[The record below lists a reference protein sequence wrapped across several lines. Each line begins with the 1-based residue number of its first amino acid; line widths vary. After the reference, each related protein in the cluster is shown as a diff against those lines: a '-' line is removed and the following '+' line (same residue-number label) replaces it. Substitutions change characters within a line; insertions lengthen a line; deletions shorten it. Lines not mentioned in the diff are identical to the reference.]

1 MKQIAIAAI
10 VLLGVSGVAVSGVA
24 TAAPLD
30 VGHSILISG
39 AIPAP
44 VLDPT
49 QPPVALVPPI
59 RSATFHSA
67 TEPVKSE
74 PATTE
79 PIRKPPRNHHQ
90 EETKPGVIDKL
101 KAFER
106 KKNAWLK
113 RTFLGK

>member
-10 VLLGVSGVAVSGVA
+10 VLLGVTGVA

-30 VGHSILISG
+30 VGHSILVSG
-39 AIPAP
+39 SIAAP

-49 QPPVALVPPI
+49 QPPVTLVPPI
-59 RSATFHSA
+59 RSATFQNIA
-67 TEPVKSE
+67 KPAPSE

-79 PIRKPPRNHHQ
+79 PIKKPPRNHDR

>member
-10 VLLGVSGVAVSGVA
+10 VLLGVTGVA

-30 VGHSILISG
+30 VGHSILVSG
-39 AIPAP
+39 PIPAP

-49 QPPVALVPPI
+49 QPSVTLVPPI
-59 RSATFHSA
+59 RSATFQNIA
-67 TEPVKSE
+67 KPEQSE
-74 PATTE
+74 PATPE
-79 PIRKPPRNHHQ
+79 PINKPPRVHHR
-90 EETKPGVIDKL
+90 EETKPSVIDKL

>member
-1 MKQIAIAAI
+1 MKPIAIAAI
-10 VLLGVSGVAVSGVA
+10 VLLGVTGVA

-30 VGHSILISG
+30 VGHSILVSG
-39 AIPAP
+39 PIPAP

-49 QPPVALVPPI
+49 QPPTTLVSPI
-59 RSATFHSA
+59 RSATFQNIA
-67 TEPVKSE
+67 KPEQSE
-74 PATTE
+74 PATPQ
-79 PIRKPPRNHHQ
+79 PIKKPPRVHHR
-90 EETKPGVIDKL
+90 EETKPSVIDKL

>member
-1 MKQIAIAAI
+1 MKPIAIAAI
-10 VLLGVSGVAVSGVA
+10 VLLGVLLGVTGVA

-30 VGHSILISG
+30 VGHSILVSG
-39 AIPAP
+39 PIPAP

-49 QPPVALVPPI
+49 QPPTTLVSPI
-59 RSATFHSA
+59 RSATFQNIA
-67 TEPVKSE
+67 KPEQSE
-74 PATTE
+74 PATPQ
-79 PIRKPPRNHHQ
+79 PIKKPPRVHHR
-90 EETKPGVIDKL
+90 EEAKPGVIDKL